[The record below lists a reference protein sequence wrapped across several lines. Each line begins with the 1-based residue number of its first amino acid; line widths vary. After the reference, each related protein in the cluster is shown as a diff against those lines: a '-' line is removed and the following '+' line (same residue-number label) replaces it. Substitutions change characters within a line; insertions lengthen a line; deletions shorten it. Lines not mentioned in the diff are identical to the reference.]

1 MTRRGRRDGQDTVRE
16 GKERKPKKKTYKSRN
31 RADGS
36 GDNRQDCNSGL
47 HGERLVRLAGFV
59 WM

>member
-1 MTRRGRRDGQDTVRE
+1 MGRIRE
-16 GKERKPKKKTYKSRN
+16 GKERKERKPKKKTYKSRN

>member
-1 MTRRGRRDGQDTVRE
+1 MGRIRG

-47 HGERLVRLAGFV
+47 HGERLVRLVGFV

>member
-1 MTRRGRRDGQDTVRE
+1 MMRRGRRDGQDKGRK
-16 GKERKPKKKTYKSRN
+16 GKEAKKKKTYKSRN